1 MRSPTQILHRTVS
14 VNVFKGEEVEQA
26 LEEVVMQRQ
35 FTVQVGGRVRARPP
49 PPSILSPLSPPCYLS
64 LRLSRG

>member
-35 FTVQVGGRVRARPP
+35 FTVQVGGGVRA
-49 PPSILSPLSPPCYLS
+49 PPCCL
-64 LRLSRG
+64 LPVLPLAPP

>member
-1 MRSPTQILHRTVS
+1 MCAPTQILYRTVS

-35 FTVQVGGRVRARPP
+35 FTVQV
-49 PPSILSPLSPPCYLS
+49 
-64 LRLSRG
+64 

>member
-1 MRSPTQILHRTVS
+1 MRAPTQILHRTVS

-35 FTVQVGGRVRARPP
+35 FTVQVGGGMRARPP
-49 PPSILSPLSPPCYLS
+49 PLSILSPHPPPCYLS
-64 LRLSRG
+64 LHLSRG